1 MTALV
6 DGWLAGPAGPLVA
19 ILAMA
24 LATYAC
30 RVSGVVMMSRMRVTP
45 RVERALRA
53 MPGSIVVA
61 TAVPVGVAAGLPG
74 VAGLLAAGLT
84 MALTRFEL
92 AAILAGVG
100 TVAAGRAL
108 GF

>member
-1 MTALV
+1 MTAFL
-6 DGWLAGPAGPLVA
+6 DDLLAGPAGPALV
-19 ILAMA
+19 ILAMT
-24 LATYAC
+24 LVTYAC
-30 RVSGVVMMSRMRVTP
+30 RLAGVAVMSRLRVTL

-53 MPGSIVVA
+53 LPGSIIVA

-74 VAGLLAAGLT
+74 IAGLVAAAVALK
-84 MALTRFEL
+84 LTRFEL
-92 AAILAGVG
+92 AAILAGTG

>member
-1 MTALV
+1 MTGILNE
-6 DGWLAGPAGPLVA
+6 WLAGPFGPVLA

-24 LATYAC
+24 CVTYAC
-30 RVSGVVMMSRMRVTP
+30 RVSGVVMMSRLRVTP

-53 MPGSIVVA
+53 MPGSIIVA
-61 TAVPVGVAAGLPG
+61 TAVPVGVASGLPG
-74 VAGLLAAGLT
+74 IAGLLAAGIT

-92 AAILAGVG
+92 AAILAGIG

>member
-1 MTALV
+1 MIGLL
-6 DGWLAGPAGPLVA
+6 DGVLAGPAGPALV
-19 ILAMA
+19 ILAMG

-30 RVSGVVMMSRMRVTP
+30 RIAGVAVMSRVRVTP
-45 RVERALRA
+45 PVERALRA
-53 MPGSIVVA
+53 LPGSIIVA
-61 TAVPVGVAAGLPG
+61 TAVPVGVAAGPPG
-74 VAGLLAAGLT
+74 IAGLVAAAITMKLT
-84 MALTRFEL
+84 HFEL